1 MTDKTPVELG
11 ARSAMTDF
19 LEDVAE
25 ELRRARRKHAPMH
38 SLHEAYAV
46 ILEEMD
52 EFWDEVR
59 AWHGGSGQDAD
70 AKKARRN
77 WCRSRR
83 WPRGQLVTS
92 LPRSCS
98 PMTDKTPEKALAEAL
113 DA

>member
-1 MTDKTPVELG
+1 MTDKTPEELG

-70 AKKARRN
+70 AKKARKE
-77 WCRSRR
+77 
-83 WPRGQLVTS
+83 LVQIAAMAARAAGDLIAKELS
-92 LPRSCS
+92 
-98 PMTDKTPEKALAEAL
+98 TD
-113 DA
+113 D